1 MFWGTEKAWFAK
13 HLHKKRGAFSWYS
26 ESANSMY
33 CMSSLMSVESNERKK
48 APNLFLIATRFMS
61 PTRMIRRV
69 KQLAAT
75 NNLNEKLNTN
85 GVKYIL
91 HTGNMLYNYSLGCC
105 CWTNC
110 CLMCAQRTI
119 MEHVNIGSVL
129 KHYHSF
135 IYSECENVICFVLCV
150 RVA

>member
-1 MFWGTEKAWFAK
+1 
-13 HLHKKRGAFSWYS
+13 
-26 ESANSMY
+26 
-33 CMSSLMSVESNERKK
+33 MSVESNERKK

-105 CWTNC
+105 C
-110 CLMCAQRTI
+110 
-119 MEHVNIGSVL
+119 
-129 KHYHSF
+129 
-135 IYSECENVICFVLCV
+135 
-150 RVA
+150 